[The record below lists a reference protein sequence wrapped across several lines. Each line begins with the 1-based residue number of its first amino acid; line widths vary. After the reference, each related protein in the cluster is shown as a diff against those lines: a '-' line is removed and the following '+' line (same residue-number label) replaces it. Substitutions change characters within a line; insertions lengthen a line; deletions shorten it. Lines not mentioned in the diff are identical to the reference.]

1 LRRVPS
7 RGKIA
12 FVKKPF
18 HLLSRRERQIVD
30 TVHSLG
36 EGSAREVVEAM
47 GEPDALDSV
56 RITLGV
62 LAKQGVLKRRSEGR
76 RHIYAPAQSAT
87 AARQSAWKQMTRTFF
102 GGSASRALLAL
113 VDLSGD
119 QLAAKDLEEL
129 AALVSEKAAAKAR
142 RKTR

>member
-1 LRRVPS
+1 MRRALHN
-7 RGKIA
+7 IA
-12 FVKKPF
+12 NVKKTF
-18 HLLSRRERQIVD
+18 QLLSRRERQIVD

-36 EGSAREVVEAM
+36 EGGAREIVDAM

-56 RITLGV
+56 RVTLGL
-62 LAKQGVLKRRSEGR
+62 LAKKGILKHRSEGR
-76 RHIYAPAQSAT
+76 RHIYSPVQSAE

-119 QLAAKDLEEL
+119 QLAPRDLQAL
-129 AALVSEKAAAKAR
+129 AELVSEKAAAKSR
-142 RKTR
+142 RKSR